1 MRILFLSWG
10 VLPQKTGGLEKV
22 THYYLKYLDKFGH
35 QVYLIIPNLTK
46 DVENFWKNKLKNSKI
61 IGLNLIYNKIKAYLS
76 LYWILKKSKSIFDK
90 MKALIDY
97 KKAVFSYKDKLL
109 RFLEDFKIDFDVI
122 YAYDWLTLPAAI
134 ALKEKYGKPLVW
146 HVHST
151 AYDRVGGNTESL
163 RYLLDHDYGIEIEG
177 CKKAD
182 YIITVSHRVKDIL
195 IKYYGADP
203 NKIFVVYNA
212 PDDYFEI
219 KDKKWYSIKE
229 KYKIVLYLGRVTLH
243 KGPDWLLKA
252 AKRVL
257 EKRKDV
263 LFIFAGKGEML
274 EELIKLAAEL
284 KISRNVIFTG
294 WVSDEMAEFLYDL
307 ADVFVLPS
315 VSEPF
320 GLTPLEALQR
330 KTAIIITKQT
340 GISEVLKSAA
350 IVDFWDTYKMADYIL
365 AFLEYPKLREFE
377 IMNCLRDIQKLS
389 WESSSRKVEEILKKA
404 INS

>member
-10 VLPQKTGGLEKV
+10 ILPQKTGGLEKV
-22 THYYLKYLDKFGH
+22 TAYYLKYLDKFGH
-35 QVYLIIPNLTK
+35 EVYLIIPNLTEDVK
-46 DVENFWKNKLKNSKI
+46 DYWKDKLRKSKI
-61 IGLNLIYNKIKAYLS
+61 IGLNVVFDKVSAYFS
-76 LYWILKKSKSIFDK
+76 LYQILKESKSIFQRLK
-90 MKALIDY
+90 SLIDY
-97 KKAVFSYKDKLL
+97 KKAVFQYKEKLL
-109 RFLEDFKIDFDVI
+109 KFLDEVKLDFDII

-134 ALKEKYGKPLVW
+134 ALKEKYKKPLIW

-163 RYLLDHDYGIEIEG
+163 RYLLEHDYGIEIEG

-182 YIITVSHRVKDIL
+182 HIITVSYRLKDIL
-195 IKYYGADP
+195 VKYYGADD
-203 NKIFVVYNA
+203 NKITVVYNA

-219 KDKKWYSIKE
+219 KEKKWHEIKK
-229 KYKIVLYLGRVTLH
+229 KYKIVLYLGRITLH
-243 KGPDWLLKA
+243 KGPDWLLRA

-263 LFIFAGKGEML
+263 LFIFAGTGEML
-274 EELIKLAAEL
+274 EQLIKMAADL
-284 KISRNVIFTG
+284 GISRNVVFTG
-294 WVSDEMAEFLYDL
+294 WISDEMAEFLYDI

-320 GLTPLEALQR
+320 GLTPFEALQR

-340 GISEVLKSAA
+340 GVSEVLKNAA

-365 AFLEYPKLREFE
+365 AFLEYPKLREYE
-377 IMNCLRDIQKLS
+377 IRRCLEDIKSLS
-389 WESSSRKVEEILKKA
+389 WEKSARKVEEVFKRFVC
-404 INS
+404 S